1 MSNMLCLTDYGITC
15 FDGEPVQYT
24 KVVKSTNADGLGHL
38 DCYRENGGIDTYD
51 GISDFS
57 GYSLT
62 NEDGTPAEYT
72 EPEQNAL
79 DRLAAENKLLKAQV
93 QAQTERS
100 DFLEDCLAEMAA
112 QVYNT

>member
-1 MSNMLCLTDYGITC
+1 MVILIAYD
-15 FDGEPVQYT
+15 DDPVQYT

-57 GYSLT
+57 GYVIT
-62 NEDGTPAEYT
+62 NEDGTPAEYA
-72 EPEQNAL
+72 EPELSVL

>member
-1 MSNMLCLTDYGITC
+1 MVTLKVYEDT
-15 FDGEPVQYT
+15 VQYT

-57 GYSLT
+57 GYVIT
-62 NEDGTPAEYT
+62 NETERRRICGTGAER
-72 EPEQNAL
+72 L

-93 QAQTERS
+93 QAQTNGLTFWRTA
-100 DFLEDCLAEMAA
+100 LLKWRAGL
-112 QVYNT
+112 